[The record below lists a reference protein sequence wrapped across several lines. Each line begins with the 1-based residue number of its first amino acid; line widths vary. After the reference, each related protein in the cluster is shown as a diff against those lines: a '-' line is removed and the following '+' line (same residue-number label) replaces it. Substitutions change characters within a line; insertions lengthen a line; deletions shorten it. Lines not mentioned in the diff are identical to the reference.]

1 MQPVAVSLSLL
12 GTLVLGAVA
21 LGVLVRAAGVVVDR
35 ATRLATSFDVDEELV
50 AMTVVALGTSLPEI
64 ATGVI
69 ASAGI
74 LAGTLDPVV
83 ASATV
88 LGSNTGSSTVQ
99 QLLLFGIFLVG
110 YGRLDLTT
118 SFVRARYLPM
128 LGSLALL
135 LVLSADGH
143 LSRLEGLVLVGAY
156 GAYFAYSYTR
166 RQRTRGLPEARSAT
180 PGRDAAVGAA
190 ALVAVLVAS
199 FVVLDTVDVVVQR
212 LALGGSMLGVV
223 TIGVAAALPELSVVR
238 EAIRRRTPTLALG
251 TLVGSN
257 VVNSLVGLG
266 LGATISTYQ
275 VPQSVILWDL
285 PFKLLVGVGLLVQ
298 VRQRS
303 GGLGRGEGTTLLV
316 LYLVFIAGRL
326 LLFAGQ

>member
-1 MQPVAVSLSLL
+1 MAVTPALL
-12 GTLVLGAVA
+12 GTLAVGAVA
-21 LGVLVRAAGVVVDR
+21 LVALVRAAGVVVDR
-35 ATRLATSFDVDEELV
+35 ATRVATHFDVDEELV

-74 LAGTLDPVV
+74 LSGALDPVV

-99 QLLLFGIFLVG
+99 QLLLFGVFLVG

-128 LGSLALL
+128 LGALALL
-135 LVLSADGH
+135 LVLAVDGH
-143 LSRLEGLVLVGAY
+143 LSRLDGVVLVGAY
-156 GAYFAYSYTR
+156 GAYFVYSYAR
-166 RQRTRGLPEARSAT
+166 RQRTQGIPEVESGA
-180 PGRDAAVGAA
+180 PGRDAAVGAV

-212 LALGGSMLGVV
+212 LALGGSMVGVV

-257 VVNSLVGLG
+257 VVNSLVGVG

-285 PFKLLVGVGLLVQ
+285 PFKLLVGVALLVQ
-298 VRQRS
+298 IRRRS
-303 GGLGRGEGTTLLV
+303 GGLGRGEGTTLLM
-316 LYLVFIAGRL
+316 LYLVFVAGRL